1 MGISIIIYFQ
11 IYFHYCWIYFSFEVW
26 CISLLCRKW
35 LSKIL
40 DLQTLWFIN
49 QQRKLFKYSCEK
61 KSYMQKL
68 NSIKTY
74 MKKRMTYNMLS
85 LWFQKFQDNL
95 KVHIQKNHVKI
106 YIFLWNQFQKLPKI
120 FMNSFEEA
128 LEGEMNMEE
137 SDYETCNI
145 CDFNSIRQ

>member
-11 IYFHYCWIYFSFEVW
+11 IYFHYFWIYFSFEVW

-106 YIFLWNQFQKLPKI
+106 YIFFMKSVPEVTKNIHEFFWRSIGRWNEYGRVIMKLVTFVTLI
-120 FMNSFEEA
+120 
-128 LEGEMNMEE
+128 L
-137 SDYETCNI
+137 
-145 CDFNSIRQ
+145 

>member
-1 MGISIIIYFQ
+1 MTYSKFQIKSLRISIIIYFQ
-11 IYFHYCWIYFSFEVW
+11 IYFHYFWIYFSFEVW

-49 QQRKLFKYSCEK
+49 QQRKLFKNSCEK

-85 LWFQKFQDNL
+85 LWWRCTCRRIMWKFIFFM
-95 KVHIQKNHVKI
+95 KSVPEVTKNIHEFFWRSIGRWNEYGRKW
-106 YIFLWNQFQKLPKI
+106 LWNL
-120 FMNSFEEA
+120 
-128 LEGEMNMEE
+128 
-137 SDYETCNI
+137 
-145 CDFNSIRQ
+145 

>member
-1 MGISIIIYFQ
+1 MTYSKFQIKSLRISIIIYFQ
-11 IYFHYCWIYFSFEVW
+11 IYFHYFWIYFSFEVW

-85 LWFQKFQDNL
+85 LWWRCTCRRIMWKFIFFM
-95 KVHIQKNHVKI
+95 KSVPEVTKNIHEFFWRSIGRWNEYGRKW
-106 YIFLWNQFQKLPKI
+106 LWNL
-120 FMNSFEEA
+120 
-128 LEGEMNMEE
+128 
-137 SDYETCNI
+137 
-145 CDFNSIRQ
+145 